1 MNITRKYAMTSLLA
15 ATFALTLGSG
25 LASAQSP
32 NDMPSDGPPPPAQ
45 STQPRPP
52 DADRG
57 MRHNHSDMSAVT
69 DSQFA
74 SAAATGGMAEVRL
87 GQLAQDKGSSDAVK
101 AFGKRMFEDHTK
113 AGDDL
118 KAAAVKSN
126 INLPSDISARDQA
139 TYGRLAKLS
148 GPAFDQAYARNM
160 VRDHVHDVAAF
171 KNESANGTDP
181 NIKSFATDTLP
192 TLQEHLK
199 QARQMAQAVGVQ
211 MGPRSGRRG
220 PNPPDAPNPNPDAPP
235 PPGSQQQ

>member
-1 MNITRKYAMTSLLA
+1 MNITRKSAITSLLA

-32 NDMPSDGPPPPAQ
+32 NDLPNGGPPSPAQ
-45 STQPRPP
+45 STQPQP
-52 DADRG
+52 DPDRG
-57 MRHNHSDMSAVT
+57 MRHNHGDMSAVT
-69 DSQFA
+69 DTQFA
-74 SAAATGGMAEVRL
+74 SAAAAGGMAEIKL
-87 GQLAQDKGSSDAVK
+87 GQLAQDKGTNDAVK

-139 TYGRLAKLS
+139 TYDRLSKLS
-148 GPAFDQAYARNM
+148 GAAFDQAYARNM

-171 KNESANGTDP
+171 KHESANGTDP
-181 NIKSFATDTLP
+181 NIKSFATETLP

-199 QARQMAQAVGVQ
+199 AARQMAQAVGAP
-211 MGPRSGRRG
+211 MGPGSGRRG
-220 PNPPDAPNPNPDAPP
+220 PNPSDAPTPNPDAPTP

>member
-1 MNITRKYAMTSLLA
+1 MNITRKYAISSLLA

-45 STQPRPP
+45 STQPQP
-52 DADRG
+52 DPDRG
-57 MRHNHSDMSAVT
+57 MRHNHSEASAVT

-74 SAAATGGMAEVRL
+74 SAAAMGGMAEVKL
-87 GQLAQDKGSSDAVK
+87 GQLAQDKSTNDAVK

-139 TYGRLAKLS
+139 TYDRLAKLS
-148 GPAFDQAYARNM
+148 GSAFDQAYARNM

-199 QARQMAQAVGVQ
+199 AARQMAQAVGVQ
-211 MGPRSGRRG
+211 VGPGSGGRG
-220 PNPPDAPNPNPDAPP
+220 PNPPDAPNPNPDLPP